1 MRCKLMSD
9 NEQSEDSAEIEIYK
23 GRRVAYYA
31 ALVEA
36 WIGTRMERDKQI
48 LALSS
53 LGLGGL
59 IALEQAGLENTT
71 SFGLWVISGLLFLTA
86 IFLALIILSLN
97 ANYIQK
103 LAHDHESTDHEGAL
117 RTLDKV
123 LMTVFFLGVLSAF
136 SLAVHETDFA
146 LIKKSEVAVHE
157 QKQ

>member
-1 MRCKLMSD
+1 MADDDKP
-9 NEQSEDSAEIEIYK
+9 EDDTDREIYK
-23 GRRVAYYA
+23 GQRVAYYA

-48 LALSS
+48 LTLSS

-71 SFGLWVISGLLFLTA
+71 SFGLWVVSGLLFLMA

-123 LMTVFFLGVLSAF
+123 LMTVFFLSVLSTF
-136 SLAVHETDFA
+136 TLAVHETDFT
-146 LIKKSEVAVHE
+146 LIEKSEVQTHE
-157 QKQ
+157 QK